1 MRLSNLLFK
10 YRKNIHL
17 SINMNILKYL
27 DKNSILIFEDEG
39 IKKILST
46 NVFEERIGSKS
57 ILVRIDEEYNMISS
71 SCACLENYRKGECI
85 HAILLFAKALS
96 IIDNEYYNKELL
108 RFEKLKE
115 IESHVEIMNSL
126 AKNINTVN
134 SYFGLIHLTPIIEDY
149 YGQYRLSIKIGY
161 DKEYVVKSISSLIHA
176 VENSKEIEYGQ
187 KLSFVHSYEC
197 FDVVSKAFY
206 DFLANIAYDADKYVD
221 IRKSQV
227 LKILEI
233 YQEELIY
240 FTHDVDIKPTLRKI
254 VRTHDSKL
262 ILDASKLY
270 IKTPNDSTNLICGV
284 NHAYSYD
291 DNFIYCYKYKSRLE
305 NKIYETLYKIKNG
318 LYINVNSNDF
328 IGNLLPIIKN
338 SIEIK
343 DEFYN
348 RYPLP
353 KIKIDS
359 YFSYNNN
366 NIYLDYNVLCNKDDL
381 NSPYIKQILEIYYK
395 AIEAYYFFKNK
406 DGKYN
411 ICNIENQYKFLT
423 SDFSNLKSF
432 GDVYFDESIKK
443 IKTKKSSRTSVSVSY
458 NVGLLDFKFENA
470 TLTLEE
476 ISEMLKAYHKK
487 QKFIKLKDDTI
498 IEIDDNDVKELND
511 FLEDFNINNLYDT
524 QKPLNYILKMVEAK
538 DNNLSYDD
546 KIYDIIK
553 TILEY
558 KNSNY
563 EPSKE
568 FKNSLREYQLE
579 GFKWLKTLASFGFG
593 GILAD
598 DMGLGKTLQILSFIE
613 SDEVNKPSII
623 VCPTSLVY
631 NWENECYK
639 WPFTSKVK
647 IILGSYESRCE
658 IINNINEN
666 EKCLYIT
673 SYDSLRRDVD
683 NYKNKF
689 RFIIA
694 DEAQFIKNQNALK
707 SEAIKSL
714 KSDMRYALTGTP
726 IENGLADLWSIFD
739 YLMPDYLS
747 NYHHF
752 KSRYESLIMHNDDEA
767 LDMLKLRVT
776 PFILRRTKKD
786 VLEDLP
792 DKIEDV
798 YYCKM
803 SSKQEEI
810 YKAYQ
815 ERLKKDILAG
825 GNNILGL
832 LTRLRQICI
841 TPSLLYEEEFENT
854 KIDMA
859 IDLIRSSISANHR
872 ILLFS
877 QFAQSFP
884 LITKR
889 LESEGIKYYTL
900 DGSTKSRDRI
910 NMVNSFN
917 EDPSI
922 KVFIISLKAGGTGLN
937 LVGADMVLH
946 LDPWWNS
953 SAELQATDRAHRIGQ
968 TKNVYVIKLI
978 CKDTIEEKVLKL
990 QEAKKELAYS
1000 IINSDASSGIKI
1012 TKDDI
1017 LKILD

>member
-10 YRKNIHL
+10 YRK
-17 SINMNILKYL
+17 SVILTGNLNTIKL
-27 DKNSILIFEDEG
+27 LNKNSIIIDDEDGMKKVTSTPDFES
-39 IKKILST
+39 K
-46 NVFEERIGSKS
+46 IGSKN
-57 ILVRIDEEYNMISS
+57 ITIKIGVDYNMVSS
-71 SCACLENYRKGECI
+71 KCSCLENYRKGECA

-96 IIDNEYYNKELL
+96 IIDHEYYNKELI
-108 RFEKLKE
+108 RFAKLKE

-134 SYFGLIHLTPIIEDY
+134 EYFGLIHLTPVIEEY
-149 YGQYRLSIKIGY
+149 NNEYRLSIRIGY
-161 DKEYVVKSISSLIHA
+161 DKEYVVKSVASLVDA
-176 VENSKEIEYGQ
+176 VENFKEIEYGQ

-197 FDVVSKAFY
+197 FDKVSKEFY
-206 DFLANIAYDADKYVD
+206 DFIGSFSYETEKYVA
-221 IRKSQV
+221 IRSPQV

-233 YQEELIY
+233 YQEDYIY
-240 FTHDVDIKPTLRKI
+240 YTHNVDIKPSLRKI
-254 VRTHDSKL
+254 TKTHDSK
-262 ILDASKLY
+262 IVLDASKLY
-270 IKTPNDSTNLICGV
+270 IEAPNNAKNLIWGV
-284 NHAYSYD
+284 NYAYFYD
-291 DNFIYCYKYKSRLE
+291 EQYIYGYKYKSRLE
-305 NKIYETLYKIKNG
+305 NKIYETLFKIKNG
-318 LYINVNSNDF
+318 LYINVNSNEF

-343 DEFYN
+343 DEFYH

-359 YFSYNNN
+359 YISYNNN
-366 NIYLDYNVLCNKDDL
+366 NIYLDYNILCNQDEL
-381 NSPYIKQILEIYYK
+381 NSPYIKQMLEIYYK
-395 AIEAYYFFKNK
+395 ACESYYFFKNK

-423 SDFSNLKSF
+423 SEFSNLKSF

-443 IKTKKSSRTSVSVSY
+443 IKTKKSSKTSVSVSY

-476 ISEMLKAYHKK
+476 VSEILKAYQKK
-487 QKFIKLKDDTI
+487 QKFVKLQDNTI
-498 IEIDDNDVKELND
+498 IEIDENDVKELND
-511 FLEDFNINNLYDT
+511 FLEDYNISSLHDN
-524 QKPLNYILKMVEAK
+524 QKPLNYVLKMIEAK
-538 DNNLSYDD
+538 DNNLTYDD
-546 KIYDIIK
+546 KVYEIIK

-558 KNSNY
+558 KNSKYQPING
-563 EPSKE
+563 
-568 FKNSLREYQLE
+568 FDGILREYQLE
-579 GFKWLKTLASFGFG
+579 GFKWLKTLSSFGFG

-613 SDEVNKPSII
+613 SDLEEKPSII

-631 NWENECYK
+631 NWENECHK
-639 WPFTSKVK
+639 WPFSSDVK
-647 IILGSYESRCE
+647 IILGSYEARCE
-658 IINNINEN
+658 MIKNIKEN

-673 SYDSLRRDVD
+673 SYDSLRRDAE
-683 NYKNKF
+683 NYKCKF

-694 DEAQFIKNQNALK
+694 DEAQFIKNQNTLK
-707 SEAIKSL
+707 SSAIKSL
-714 KSDMRYALTGTP
+714 KSEMRYALTGTP

-739 YLMPDYLS
+739 YLMPEYLS
-747 NYHHF
+747 NYNHF
-752 KSRYESLIMHNDDEA
+752 KSRYESLIMHSDTEA
-767 LDMLKLRVT
+767 LEMLKLRVT

-786 VLEDLP
+786 VLDDLP

-815 ERLKKDILAG
+815 ERLKKDILEG

-832 LTRLRQICI
+832 LTRLRQVCI
-841 TPSLLYEEEFENT
+841 TPELLYEEQFENT

-859 IDLIRSSISANHR
+859 MDLIRSSISANHR

-889 LESEGIKYYTL
+889 LEAEGIKYYTL
-900 DGSTKSRDRI
+900 DGTTKSKDRV

-917 EDPSI
+917 EDSSI

-978 CKDTIEEKVLKL
+978 CKNTIEEKVLKL

-1000 IINSDASSGIKI
+1000 IINSDVSTVGKI
-1012 TKDDI
+1012 TKEEI
-1017 LKILD
+1017 LKILE